1 MVILRSN
8 DQCIGLPVV
17 TVTPSNQ
24 SVEVTLTA
32 MFTATA
38 TGMGPLHYQWQRGN
52 KTLTKETGRMYIIRN
67 ASEKDQNY
75 YRCHV
80 SNIHGDSV
88 VSDRVW
94 LQVTSMLFTYK
105 MM

>member
-8 DQCIGLPVV
+8 DQCIGFPVV
-17 TVTPSNQ
+17 TVMPSNQ

-38 TGMGPLHYQWQRGN
+38 TGKGPLHYQWQRGN
-52 KTLTKETGRMYIIRN
+52 KILMKETGRMYIIHN

-80 SNIHGDSV
+80 SNQHGDSA

-94 LQVTSMLFTYK
+94 LQVTSMPFVYQ